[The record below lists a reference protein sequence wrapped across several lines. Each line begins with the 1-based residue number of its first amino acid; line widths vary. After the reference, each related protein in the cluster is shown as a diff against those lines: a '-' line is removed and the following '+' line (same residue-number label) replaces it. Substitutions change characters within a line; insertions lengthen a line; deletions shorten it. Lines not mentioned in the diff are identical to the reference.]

1 VGHHTVLTY
10 HGTFILPLHF
20 CSGQALSKD
29 VVTTKIILVGSCFM
43 YWADTKPKLFYLAQI
58 RVRRSWFG
66 LQDFSLS
73 LAQQN
78 GEVRF
83 SVISA
88 KIVD

>member
-1 VGHHTVLTY
+1 
-10 HGTFILPLHF
+10 
-20 CSGQALSKD
+20 
-29 VVTTKIILVGSCFM
+29 M